1 MKQIILQAAAGTTVE
16 CKLTFNIDDV
26 DGAIGVGTLPHQ
38 TPPEPSASAPSAPP
52 TAETAPPRPELTSEP
67 VTAEKPK
74 PKANAK
80 PKETETSKE
89 KPIPQAPLAEMSPM
103 ANMQAMPSVADIRQA
118 IVDTAE
124 RLLKDAPFDT
134 ADPANVDRVN
144 TIKRACSLLA
154 VEEAKL
160 ISGGSAQK
168 PTELSPGNRV
178 AFINR
183 LVDMRADFD
192 KNTVIW
198 QPPY

>member
-1 MKQIILQAAAGTTVE
+1 MKQIILQAAPGTTVE

-26 DGAIGVGTLPHQ
+26 DGAIGFCTLPPQ
-38 TPPEPSASAPSAPP
+38 ASETPSAAAPSAPP
-52 TAETAPPRPELTSEP
+52 VQEPTPEPTP
-67 VTAEKPK
+67 TVTKSKPK
-74 PKANAK
+74 KSAK
-80 PKETETSKE
+80 ESQTPKER
-89 KPIPQAPLAEMSPM
+89 PIPQAPLAEMSPM
-103 ANMQAMPSVADIRQA
+103 ANMQALPSVGEVRQA

-124 RLLKDAPFDT
+124 RLLKDAPFDVN
-134 ADPANVDRVN
+134 DPANVDRVN

-168 PTELSPGNRV
+168 PTELSPGNLV

-183 LVDMRADFD
+183 LVGMRADFD
-192 KNTVIW
+192 KNTVVW

>member
-1 MKQIILQAAAGTTVE
+1 MKQIILQAAPGTTVE

-26 DGAIGVGTLPHQ
+26 DGAIGFCTLPPQ
-38 TPPEPSASAPSAPP
+38 ASETPSAAAPSAPP
-52 TAETAPPRPELTSEP
+52 VQEPTSEATP
-67 VTAEKPK
+67 TVSKPK
-74 PKANAK
+74 PKKSAK
-80 PKETETSKE
+80 ESQTPKER
-89 KPIPQAPLAEMSPM
+89 PIPQAPLAEMSPM
-103 ANMQAMPSVADIRQA
+103 ANMQALPSVSDIRQA

-124 RLLKDAPFDT
+124 RLLKDAPFDIN
-134 ADPANVDRVN
+134 DPANVDRVN

-192 KNTVIW
+192 KNTVVW
-198 QPPY
+198 QPPF

>member
-1 MKQIILQAAAGTTVE
+1 MKQIILQAAPGTTVE

-26 DGAIGVGTLPHQ
+26 DGAIGFCTLPPQ
-38 TPPEPSASAPSAPP
+38 APETPETPSAAAPSAPP
-52 TAETAPPRPELTSEP
+52 VQEPTSEP
-67 VTAEKPK
+67 TPTATKSKPK
-74 PKANAK
+74 KSAK
-80 PKETETSKE
+80 ESQTPKER
-89 KPIPQAPLAEMSPM
+89 PIPQAPLAEMSPM
-103 ANMQAMPSVADIRQA
+103 AEAQALPSVGEVRQA

-124 RLLKDAPFDT
+124 RLLKDAPFDIN
-134 ADPANVDRVN
+134 DPANVDRVN

-192 KNTVIW
+192 KNTVVW
-198 QPPY
+198 QPPF

>member
-1 MKQIILQAAAGTTVE
+1 MKQIILQAAPGTTVE

-26 DGAIGVGTLPHQ
+26 DGAIGFCTLPPQ
-38 TPPEPSASAPSAPP
+38 APETPETPSAAAPSAPP
-52 TAETAPPRPELTSEP
+52 VQEPTSEP
-67 VTAEKPK
+67 APTVAKSKPK
-74 PKANAK
+74 KSAK
-80 PKETETSKE
+80 ESQTPKER
-89 KPIPQAPLAEMSPM
+89 PIPQAPLAEMSTM
-103 ANMQAMPSVADIRQA
+103 AEAQALPSVGEVRQA

-124 RLLKDAPFDT
+124 RLLKDAPFDIN
-134 ADPANVDRVN
+134 DPANVDRVN

-168 PTELSPGNRV
+168 PTELSPGTRV

-192 KNTVIW
+192 KNTVVW
-198 QPPY
+198 QPPF

>member
-1 MKQIILQAAAGTTVE
+1 MKQIILQAAPGTTVE

-26 DGAIGVGTLPHQ
+26 DGAIGFCTLPPQ
-38 TPPEPSASAPSAPP
+38 TPPEPSAPAPSAPP
-52 TAETAPPRPELTSEP
+52 VQEPTPEPTP
-67 VTAEKPK
+67 AAADEKPK
-74 PKANAK
+74 SKSKSK
-80 PKETETSKE
+80 PKEPETPKE

-103 ANMQAMPSVADIRQA
+103 ANMQALPSVGDVRQA

-124 RLLKDAPFDT
+124 RLLKDAPFDIN
-134 ADPANVDRVN
+134 DPANVDRVN

-192 KNTVIW
+192 KNTVVW
-198 QPPY
+198 QPPF

>member
-26 DGAIGVGTLPHQ
+26 DGTIGVGTLPPQ
-38 TPPEPSASAPSAPP
+38 TPPEPSASAPSAAPVQEPTPEPTPKPTP
-52 TAETAPPRPELTSEP
+52 TATE
-67 VTAEKPK
+67 EKPK
-74 PKANAK
+74 SKAKSK
-80 PKETETSKE
+80 PKEPEAPKE

-103 ANMQAMPSVADIRQA
+103 ANMQALPSVADIRQA

-134 ADPANVDRVN
+134 ADPANIDRVN

-192 KNTVIW
+192 KNTVVW
-198 QPPY
+198 QAPY

>member
-1 MKQIILQAAAGTTVE
+1 MKQIILQAAPGTTVE

-26 DGAIGVGTLPHQ
+26 DGAIGFCTLPPQ
-38 TPPEPSASAPSAPP
+38 TPQAPETPSAAAPSAPP
-52 TAETAPPRPELTSEP
+52 VQEPTPE
-67 VTAEKPK
+67 VTPTGTKSKPK
-74 PKANAK
+74 KSAK
-80 PKETETSKE
+80 ESQTPKER
-89 KPIPQAPLAEMSPM
+89 PIPQAPLAEMSPM
-103 ANMQAMPSVADIRQA
+103 ANMQALPSVADIRQA

-124 RLLKDAPFDT
+124 RLLKDAPFDVN
-134 ADPANVDRVN
+134 DPANVDRVN

-192 KNTVIW
+192 KNTVVW
-198 QPPY
+198 QAPY

>member
-1 MKQIILQAAAGTTVE
+1 MKQIILQAAPGTTVE

-26 DGAIGVGTLPHQ
+26 DGAIGFCTLPPQ
-38 TPPEPSASAPSAPP
+38 APETPSAAAPSAPP
-52 TAETAPPRPELTSEP
+52 VQEPTSEP
-67 VTAEKPK
+67 APTVAKSKPK
-74 PKANAK
+74 KSAK
-80 PKETETSKE
+80 ESQTPKER
-89 KPIPQAPLAEMSPM
+89 PIPQPPLAEMSPM
-103 ANMQAMPSVADIRQA
+103 AEAQALPSVGEVRQA

-124 RLLKDAPFDT
+124 RLLKDAPFDIN
-134 ADPANVDRVN
+134 DPANVDRVN

-160 ISGGSAQK
+160 ISGGSAKK

-192 KNTVIW
+192 KNTVVW
-198 QPPY
+198 QPPF

>member
-1 MKQIILQAAAGTTVE
+1 MKQIILQAAPGTTVE

-26 DGAIGVGTLPHQ
+26 DGAIGFCTLPPQTHQ
-38 TPPEPSASAPSAPP
+38 APETPSAAAPSAPP
-52 TAETAPPRPELTSEP
+52 VQEPTPEVPPTGTKS
-67 VTAEKPK
+67 KPK
-74 PKANAK
+74 KSAK
-80 PKETETSKE
+80 ESQTPKER
-89 KPIPQAPLAEMSPM
+89 PIPQAPLAEMSPM
-103 ANMQAMPSVADIRQA
+103 AEVQALPSVGEVRQA

-124 RLLKDAPFDT
+124 RLLKDAPFDIN
-134 ADPANVDRVN
+134 DPANVDRVN

-192 KNTVIW
+192 KNTVVW